1 MSGLRGRIS
10 VTAVAASAAALLAV
24 LLLVGPGLRRRALDH
39 MRDSLLAEARLV
51 AHIVEE
57 PLARSA
63 GPQELDP
70 LVDGA
75 ARDVRSR
82 VTVIAPDGRVLA
94 DTALSG
100 PALLAVEN
108 HATRPEVVQAVAEG
122 SGSSIRHSATVDEDL
137 IY

>member
-63 GPQELDP
+63 GPQSWCRLQRQD
-70 LVDGA
+70 
-75 ARDVRSR
+75 S
-82 VTVIAPDGRVLA
+82 
-94 DTALSG
+94 LSWSDW
-100 PALLAVEN
+100 P
-108 HATRPEVVQAVAEG
+108 
-122 SGSSIRHSATVDEDL
+122 
-137 IY
+137 